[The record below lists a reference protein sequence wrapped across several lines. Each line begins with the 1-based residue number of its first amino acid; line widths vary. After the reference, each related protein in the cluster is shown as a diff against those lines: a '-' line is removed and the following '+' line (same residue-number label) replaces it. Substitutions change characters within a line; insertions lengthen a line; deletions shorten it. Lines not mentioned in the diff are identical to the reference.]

1 MERRVR
7 DGVAYPKE
15 SPGGLTLRV
24 FLHPIGNDG
33 NTRGH
38 EERSW

>member
-7 DGVAYPKE
+7 GGAAHLRD

-24 FLHPIGNDG
+24 FLHRSGSDG

-38 EERSW
+38 EE